1 MAPIIVAVVGATGSQ
16 GGAVVM
22 ELLKF
27 PEKYRVR
34 GLTRDVTKP
43 AAQLLSAKGVEVVS
57 ADLSAGSTALV
68 GAFAGTSIIFGLT
81 DFWASRSS
89 AVEVK
94 QGKSLVDAVA
104 ATPTLTHFV
113 WSALPDPVALSNG
126 KYMNVHHWKGKS
138 EVTEY
143 INETYPALWEKT
155 TTILFPNYFENCLT
169 NPASY
174 LPKNVSGTYIHSFL
188 HSPTTVLPN
197 VSIAD
202 TGKLVSA
209 VIEDGPQYYTKTIA
223 FYAQSLS
230 EAEKLKVL
238 GEVLNVPTKYNQISP
253 AEFQQGL
260 IDTYPM
266 TDENAL
272 DFTEQLMIFET
283 FGNVYARDEFIQ
295 AADIPGLSLTT
306 WREFIQRHDLLGK
319 INHPN

>member
-1 MAPIIVAVVGATGSQ
+1 
-16 GGAVVM
+16 M

-174 LPKNVSGTYIHSFL
+174 LPKNVCT
-188 HSPTTVLPN
+188 
-197 VSIAD
+197 
-202 TGKLVSA
+202 
-209 VIEDGPQYYTKTIA
+209 
-223 FYAQSLS
+223 
-230 EAEKLKVL
+230 
-238 GEVLNVPTKYNQISP
+238 
-253 AEFQQGL
+253 
-260 IDTYPM
+260 
-266 TDENAL
+266 
-272 DFTEQLMIFET
+272 
-283 FGNVYARDEFIQ
+283 
-295 AADIPGLSLTT
+295 AAGV
-306 WREFIQRHDLLGK
+306 H
-319 INHPN
+319 